1 MINSAH
7 HAAAPNGTQRPARH
21 LRWARTAAA
30 SAAVQSITSAKL
42 QQAAPM
48 AVLMMPTPAPFQ
60 RLQAIRARTAK
71 MANAMNR
78 DTVQWAPTAPTAVPV
93 AHLPVHSGI
102 GTLQTAH
109 RVGANRGVTQALL
122 LTLAAKTW
130 G

>member
-21 LRWARTAAA
+21 LRWVWTAAV
-30 SAAVQSITSAKL
+30 SAAVRFITSAKQ

-60 RLQAIRARTAK
+60 RLQAIRVRTAK
-71 MANAMNR
+71 MANAMSR
-78 DTVQWAPTAPTAVPV
+78 DTVPWAPTAPTAVPV
-93 AHLPVHSGI
+93 ARPSVHSGI

-122 LTLAAKTW
+122 LTSAAKTW
-130 G
+130 D